1 MATEPHPLDPHHD
14 GSPLYVSSPGPALGD
29 VVTLRVRVP
38 HREDRTPGATEV
50 VLRTVR
56 DGEPAISR
64 AERVDEDAA
73 GAWWEV
79 GLRIVN
85 RVTSYRFLVS
95 TGPSDF
101 RWLTATGVHA
111 RDVTD
116 GGDFLISTQ
125 HRLPDWVLD
134 QVGYQVFPD
143 RFAKTEVTGPVPDW
157 AIPCEWDQPVVHQGP
172 DVPYQWYGGTLDG
185 VAEHL
190 DHLDHLGAT
199 LLYLTPVFE
208 AWSTHRYDA
217 VSFDRVDPLLGGDAA
232 LERLADAVHD
242 HGLRLMGDL
251 TTNHTGE
258 HHDWFEKA
266 REDPTSPERSF
277 YRFSDDEEHGY
288 AAWLD
293 IPSLPKLDHSSTEL
307 ARRLYAGPESIAA
320 HWLRNG
326 LDGWRVDVANMT
338 GRMGADD
345 LAHTVAEAL
354 RRTMDEVAD
363 DGWLLAEHGHDAT
376 ADLTG
381 AGWHGT
387 MDYAGFT
394 RPVWCWLNGGAP
406 GGPGIP
412 HGLDYLG
419 LPVDIPVLPGT
430 AAVAT
435 MRDVHGSIPWTAWQ
449 GSTMHLDS
457 HDTPRFRT
465 VAGGGTDGGTDLAG
479 RGRDLHLV
487 GLGLQMSMPGV
498 PVVFM
503 GDELGLTAV
512 DGEHAR
518 TPYPWAHRETWDE
531 PTMAAY
537 LQWIALRREHVALRR
552 GGLRWLHAGE
562 DSMTF
567 LREHP
572 GQTLLVHAVRR
583 PTEPVDLPLHALGP
597 APALRCLTGATSSV
611 ADGRLTLPGEPG
623 VSLHEVG

>member
-1 MATEPHPLDPHHD
+1 MASAPHPLDPHHD
-14 GSPLYVSSPGPALGD
+14 GSPLYVSAERPSLGD
-29 VVTLRVRVP
+29 EVTLRVRVP
-38 HREDRTPGATEV
+38 HAADGSVGASEV
-50 VLRTVR
+50 VLRAVR
-56 DGEPAISR
+56 DGEPAVSR
-64 AERVDEDAA
+64 AEQVDDDGA
-73 GAWWEV
+73 GTWWEV
-79 GLRIVN
+79 GLRLVN
-85 RVTSYRFLVS
+85 RITSYRFLIS
-95 TGPSDF
+95 QGPADF

-116 GGDFLISTQ
+116 GGDFRISTQ
-125 HRLPDWVLD
+125 HRL
-134 QVGYQVFPD
+134 
-143 RFAKTEVTGPVPDW
+143 PDW
-157 AIPCEWDQPVVHQGP
+157 AIPCEWDQPVVHKGP
-172 DVPYQWYGGTLDG
+172 DVPVQWYGGTLDG
-185 VAEHL
+185 TAEHL
-190 DHLDHLGAT
+190 DHLDLLGAT

-217 VSFDRVDPLLGGDAA
+217 VSFDRVDPLLGGDEA
-232 LERLADAVHD
+232 LDRLVDAVHA
-242 HGLRLMGDL
+242 HGLRLVGDL

-258 HHDWFEKA
+258 HHDWFVRA
-266 REDPTSPERSF
+266 QEDPSSPERSF
-277 YRFSDDEEHGY
+277 YRFGDLYEHGY

-293 IPSLPKLDHSSTEL
+293 IPSLPKLDHASAEL
-307 ARRLYAGPESIAA
+307 ARRLYAGPDSIAA
-320 HWLRNG
+320 HWLRHG

-338 GRMGADD
+338 GRLGADD
-345 LAHTVAEAL
+345 LAHSVAEAL
-354 RRTMDEVAD
+354 RRTIDEVD
-363 DGWLLAEHGHDAT
+363 EGGYLLAEHGHDAT

-394 RPVWCWLNGGAP
+394 RPLWCWLNGGSPA
-406 GGPGIP
+406 GPGLP

-419 LPVDIPVLPGT
+419 LPVDIPVLPGD

-465 VAGGGTDGGTDLAG
+465 VTGGGTDGGTDLAG
-479 RGRDLHLV
+479 RGRDRHLV
-487 GLGLQMSMPGV
+487 GLALQMTMPGV

-518 TPYPWAHRETWDE
+518 TPYPWEHRETWDE
-531 PTMAAY
+531 PTFEAY
-537 LQWIALRREHVALRR
+537 RLWIALRRDHVALRR

-572 GQTLLVHAVRR
+572 DETLLVHAVRR
-583 PTEPVDLPLHALGP
+583 DAEAVELPLHALGP
-597 APALRCLTGATSSV
+597 DVGLETLVGTPARS
-611 ADGRLTLPGEPG
+611 ADGVLTLPGEAG
-623 VSLHEVG
+623 VSVHVVG